1 MALFSPK
8 CKITHCTNKGTG
20 FSATKGLTF
29 KGLAMGVEIL
39 LGTKASTGPKCQ
51 YSGKPDLLAWF

>member
-8 CKITHCTNKGTG
+8 REIIHCTNKRTG
-20 FSATKGLTF
+20 SSATKGLTF

-39 LGTKASTGPKCQ
+39 LGTKASAGPKCQ
-51 YSGKPDLLAWF
+51 YSRKPDLPARF